1 MTFILFGKF
10 YYNYVGITNKFKMRN
25 TKQEVG
31 ATVADLSNVGRGKGG
46 GSTQRDMHY
55 SPPTEPGFVFF
66 VFSYLH
72 FYIFIFIEVKKK

>member
-46 GSTQRDMHY
+46 GST
-55 SPPTEPGFVFF
+55 
-66 VFSYLH
+66 
-72 FYIFIFIEVKKK
+72 